1 MKKLTKNEIKILRER
16 FLVKLCKEKKWNP
29 NELTTGQ
36 MLIITKQADYV
47 NPRKE
52 SIQI

>member
-16 FLVKLCKEKKWNP
+16 FLVKFCKEKKWNP

-36 MLIITKQADYV
+36 MLIITKQSDYV
-47 NPRKE
+47 NPKKE